1 MHKNLWYIMRQPSAV
16 GFWLSCSVYDVGT
29 VDTQQLDS
37 VLHFVWLLVP
47 SRFPTENQDLL
58 ESILTVPYKCS
69 LGHTH

>member
-1 MHKNLWYIMRQPSAV
+1 MENLWYIMRQPSAV
-16 GFWLSCSVYDVGT
+16 GFCLSCSVYDVRT

-58 ESILTVPYKCS
+58 ESVLTVPYKCS
-69 LGHTH
+69 LGHIH